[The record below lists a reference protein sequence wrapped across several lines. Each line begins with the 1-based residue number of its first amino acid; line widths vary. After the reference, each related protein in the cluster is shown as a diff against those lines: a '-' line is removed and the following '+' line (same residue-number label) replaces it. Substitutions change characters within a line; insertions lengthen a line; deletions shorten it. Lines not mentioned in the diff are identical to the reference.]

1 MSMVTKALN
10 SIPNRTFT
18 SFFEKSVEKTS
29 NDEDDSFASLDVKQD
44 AIESLKND
52 LEMMKEKFHENYG
65 MTVEELVD
73 IDFEISA
80 TSISSDADIIAEASG
95 HLDIDDEEE
104 SNDEEQPTDCISK
117 PVFKDVMNAI
127 TVLEDYSLFSN
138 FGADLMKTLKDVNR
152 AFDLD
157 GLSSKKQ
164 STIKGFFQTL

>member
-1 MSMVTKALN
+1 
-10 SIPNRTFT
+10 
-18 SFFEKSVEKTS
+18 
-29 NDEDDSFASLDVKQD
+29 
-44 AIESLKND
+44 
-52 LEMMKEKFHENYG
+52 MMKEKFHENYG

-138 FGADLMKTLKDVNR
+138 FGADLMKALNDVNR

-164 STIKGFFQTL
+164 STRFFPNFVSTRKKERQKERKTRRKKEFVVS